1 MSFCSSCGSPLNEAT
16 AFCGSCGTAVA
27 VAGPGSFAAPAAPA
41 STAAG
46 LSSKTAAALAYLL
59 TVATGLYFLLAEPYR
74 RDRYVRFHALQA
86 ILFYLAAVGFWTAYW
101 VGSSL
106 LQFISLGFSI
116 WITYLVSVLLAIAMF
131 GYWLFLMFQAS
142 QGKTYKI
149 PWLGEIAD
157 AAAEPA
163 ELSIGVA
170 GALTYSLA
178 FITGII
184 FLLSDRYKRDAFV
197 RFHAF
202 QSIFASV
209 AYLVLVIVWS
219 VLTGVLFFATLGT
232 FWEVVVLAFLLFRAA
247 ICAGWF
253 YLMYM
258 TFRGRRIA
266 IPGIGGLAAKQ
277 AG

>member
-16 AFCGSCGTAVA
+16 AFCGSCGAA
-27 VAGPGSFAAPAAPA
+27 VAGAPGAFTAVSMQADAP
-41 STAAG
+41 AG

-106 LQFISLGFSI
+106 LRFVSFGFST
-116 WITYLVSVLLAIAMF
+116 WITYLVSILLAIAMF
-131 GYWLFLMFQAS
+131 GYWLFLMLQAS

-163 ELSIGVA
+163 ELPIGVA

-184 FLLSDRYKRDAFV
+184 FLLSGRYKRDAFV
-197 RFHAF
+197 RFNAF

-209 AYLVLVIVWS
+209 AYLVLIIVWS
-219 VLTGVLFFATLGT
+219 DLTGALFFVTLGY
-232 FWEVVVLAFLLFRAA
+232 FLEFLVLGFLLLRAA
-247 ICAGWF
+247 ICVGWF
-253 YLMYM
+253 YLMYQ
-258 TFRGRRIA
+258 TYKGNRIA
-266 IPGIGGLAAKQ
+266 IPGLGGVAAKQ